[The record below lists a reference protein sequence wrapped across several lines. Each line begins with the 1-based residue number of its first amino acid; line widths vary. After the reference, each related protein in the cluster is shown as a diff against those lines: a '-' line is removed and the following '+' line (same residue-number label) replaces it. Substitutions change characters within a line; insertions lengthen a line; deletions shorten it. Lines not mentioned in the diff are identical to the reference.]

1 MKISVNENQRTI
13 LRHALGITRSS
24 SEYRNHFVCGKGHV
38 DFDDCEDLVNKN
50 LMVRYDP
57 NELFGVNYC
66 YVATEEGKIAAKQLP
81 KCGGDIELKTIRNKS

>member
-57 NELFGVNYC
+57 NELFGGNYC
-66 YVATEEGKIAAKQLP
+66 YVVTEEGKIAAKQLP
-81 KCGGDIELKTIRNKS
+81 KSGGEFELKNIGSES